1 MKGTLLLLALLVTG
15 ELGFQTTEACAPFVG
30 AYVKILGGNRLALN
44 AYLSM
49 FQATA
54 AERVAFEKIQDC
66 FNEEPLTTKLKSPQI
81 MMSILFSSECKAY
94 YPEDSVNKMADM
106 FKLDSI
112 N

>member
-1 MKGTLLLLALLVTG
+1 MFAA
-15 ELGFQTTEACAPFVG
+15 EACAPFVG

-66 FNEEPLTTKLKSPQI
+66 FREEGQKTIILNPQI
-81 MMSILFSSECKAY
+81 MVMSSLI
-94 YPEDSVNKMADM
+94 P
-106 FKLDSI
+106 LDHVA
-112 N
+112 NGGRLCTNDQCDH

>member
-1 MKGTLLLLALLVTG
+1 MKGTLLLLALLVIG

-30 AYVKILGGNRLALN
+30 AYVKILVGNRLALN

-81 MMSILFSSECKAY
+81 MSILFSSECKAY
-94 YPEDSVNKMADM
+94 YTEDSVNKMADM

>member
-1 MKGTLLLLALLVTG
+1 MFAA
-15 ELGFQTTEACAPFVG
+15 EACAPFVG

-81 MMSILFSSECKAY
+81 MVTSSLIPLNHAANGGRLCTN
-94 YPEDSVNKMADM
+94 DQCDH
-106 FKLDSI
+106 
-112 N
+112 

>member
-1 MKGTLLLLALLVTG
+1 MKGTLLLLVLLVIG
-15 ELGFQTTEACAPFVG
+15 ELGFQTTEACVPFVG
-30 AYVKILGGNRLALN
+30 AYTTVLGGNRLSLN

-66 FNEEPLTTKLKSPQI
+66 FNEEPLTTKIMSPQI
-81 MMSILFSSECKAY
+81 MISILFSSECKAY
-94 YPEDSVNKMADM
+94 NTEDSANKMADM